1 MAKFENVN
9 CRRYY
14 EENEKEWLRAH
25 YSEYSRTELAERFNA
40 LFDHHKA
47 PKTLQRY
54 CTKWLGLH
62 SDRDQYED
70 IRSEIGSISRN
81 CRGEYL
87 IKTADGWKKLTH
99 KICGKV
105 PKGYVVVHLDG
116 NKDNNSA
123 ENLLAVKN
131 GIQTIVRNAGMWSED
146 AEISRTAFKW
156 AELYDLLKREGINL
170 NEREND

>member
-9 CRRYY
+9 GRRYY
-14 EENEKEWLRAH
+14 EENEKEWLMAH
-25 YSEYSRTELAERFNA
+25 YSEYSRTELATRFNA

-54 CTKWLGLH
+54 CTQRLGLH
-62 SDRDQYED
+62 SDRDKYAD
-70 IRSEIGSISRN
+70 RRSEIGAIYRN
-81 CRGEYL
+81 CRGEYK
-87 IKTADGWKKLTH
+87 IKTADGWEQLTRH
-99 KICGKV
+99 VVGNV

-116 NKDNNSA
+116 NKENNSA

-146 AEISRTAFKW
+146 TEISRTAFKW
-156 AELYDLLKREGINL
+156 AELYDLLKREGANP
-170 NEREND
+170 NEKEND

>member
-9 CRRYY
+9 GRRYY
-14 EENEKEWLRAH
+14 EAEEKEWLKAH
-25 YSEYSRTELAERFNA
+25 YSTLSGKELAEQFNA
-40 LFDHHKA
+40 KFDHNKGV
-47 PKTLQRY
+47 KSLQHY
-54 CTKWLGLH
+54 CTRWLGIN
-62 SDRDQYED
+62 SDRDRYEERRCKPGA
-70 IRSEIGSISRN
+70 IIKN

-87 IKTADGWKKLTH
+87 IKTKSGWKYLTH
-99 KICGKV
+99 QIIGKV

-123 ENLLAVKN
+123 DNLIAVKN
-131 GIQTIVRNAGMWSED
+131 GIQTIVKNAGMWSEN

-156 AELYDLLKREGINL
+156 AELYDLLKREEVNL